1 MKRSTLMKCLLGT
14 VMILCLLC
22 LSSCLGEDVPRMYGN
37 YWYTVKDDEVT
48 ITSYSGFETN
58 VTIPDTIKDMPV
70 VAIDGDFAAPLMRT
84 LTIPDSVRYIGGLAF
99 MDCIQLEKVTLG
111 NGIEEIGFHAFSD
124 CEKLTYNEYDSGKY
138 LGNEENPYMALV
150 TVASTEMEEIT
161 LHPDTVV
168 VAGNALENCNK
179 IKEIVFPEKVLSLG
193 DWALQYCTS
202 LETVYIPAS
211 VKFVDSW
218 AFQRCDSLQNIVVS
232 PENTHYRSIDG
243 SLFSYDGTHLVRYAV
258 GQSAHS
264 YRIPDGTVTI
274 GSRAFERA
282 DNLREVIFPDSLEA
296 IYSWAFDDCLH
307 LQSLAFGNGLKL
319 IQTQA
324 FLNCVSLLEITLPDS
339 LEEIEYSTFS
349 GCKNLKKVTVGAG
362 VTEIEHRAFA
372 GCAALEEVIFVD
384 PNGWTVRGNGWFL
397 EDEAVDVS
405 DPAKNAEYFTREYAN
420 YNWRKHS

>member
-1 MKRSTLMKCLLGT
+1 MKQNTLMKCLLGT

-22 LSSCLGEDVPRMYGN
+22 LSSCFGEDMPRRYGN
-37 YWYTVKDDEVT
+37 YRYTVKDSEVT
-48 ITSYSGFETN
+48 ITGYGGFETN
-58 VTIPDTIKDMPV
+58 VTIPDTIKGMPV
-70 VAIDGDFAAPLMRT
+70 VAIDGDFAAPLMRV
-84 LTIPDSVRYIGGLAF
+84 LTIPDSVRYIGGQTFL
-99 MDCIQLEKVTLG
+99 DCIQLEKVNLG
-111 NGIEEIGFHAFSD
+111 NGIEEISFSAFSR
-124 CEKLTYNEYDSGKY
+124 CEKLLYNEYGGGKY
-138 LGNEENPYMALV
+138 LGNEENPYVALV

-258 GQSAHS
+258 GQSARS

-296 IYSWAFDDCLH
+296 IYSWAFDDCLN
-307 LQSLAFGNGLKL
+307 LRSIVFGNGLKL

-324 FLNCVSLLEITLPDS
+324 FLNCVSLLEIALPDS
-339 LEEIEYSTFS
+339 LEEIQYSTFS

-362 VTEIEHRAFA
+362 VTKIEHGAFA
-372 GCAALEEVIFVD
+372 GCAALEEVVFVD
-384 PNGWTVRGNGWFL
+384 PNSWTVRGSGWSG
-397 EDEAVDVS
+397 ETKEVDVS
-405 DPAKNAEYFTREYAN
+405 DPAKNAENFTREYVN